1 MISEPLNFPTLLSFN
16 SIKTFKT
23 KLNGIQWHSS
33 NTVHFKQITFKTD
46 IISLHLLDTVNRLL
60 HGRPS
65 EAQEMESYYCVV
77 AF

>member
-33 NTVHFKQITFKTD
+33 NTVHFKQITFKTEMKHIFRFVNYE
-46 IISLHLLDTVNRLL
+46 IIQTIRFSTVIFTY
-60 HGRPS
+60 
-65 EAQEMESYYCVV
+65 AT
-77 AF
+77 